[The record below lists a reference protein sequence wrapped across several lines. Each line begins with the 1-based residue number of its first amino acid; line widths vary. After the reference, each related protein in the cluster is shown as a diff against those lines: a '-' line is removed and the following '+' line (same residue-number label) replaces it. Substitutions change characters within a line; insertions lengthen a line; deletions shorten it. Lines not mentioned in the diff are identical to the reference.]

1 VQGGIGL
8 KDISWENIE
17 QLSQQEITYLLY
29 KEGKSIKA
37 ISLIRNI
44 DKSLAEKQI
53 IEFRMNNRIFESA
66 MTTEDIIRNIKKCTR
81 EERSLTI
88 SKLPDDTT
96 KELEVFALS
105 KLFESSRDDCS
116 FLLYLL
122 GEMKSKRAVPSIM
135 VFLKSSDGNVK
146 RAACSALGKIGD
158 IRAEEGLISALEDKR
173 PQVREY
179 AIKALGRIDSRNAV
193 GQLEKI
199 EGSSQEKEYVK
210 RAAKNVLNEIR
221 GAEGSHG

>member
-1 VQGGIGL
+1 M
-8 KDISWENIE
+8 KDISWENVE
-17 QLSQQEITYLLY
+17 QLTDQEITYLLY

-88 SKLPDDTT
+88 SRLPGETI
-96 KELEVFALS
+96 KELETFALS
-105 KLFESSRDDCS
+105 RLFESCRDECN

-135 VFLKSSDGNVK
+135 VFLKSSDGNIK

-158 IRAEEGLISALEDKR
+158 IRAEEGLISALDDKR

-179 AIKALGRIDSRNAV
+179 AIKALGRIGSKKAIE
-193 GQLEKI
+193 QLKKI
-199 EGSSQEKEYVK
+199 EVNPQEKDYVK
-210 RAAKNVLNEIR
+210 RAARNVINEIR
-221 GAEGSHG
+221 GIESSNV

>member
-1 VQGGIGL
+1 M

-17 QLSQQEITYLLY
+17 QLTDQEITYLLY

-37 ISLIRNI
+37 ISRIRNI

-66 MTTEDIIRNIKKCTR
+66 MTTEDIIKNIKKCTR
-81 EERSLTI
+81 EERTLTI
-88 SKLPDDTT
+88 GKLPEDTI
-96 KELEVFALS
+96 KELESYALS
-105 KLFESSRDDCS
+105 KLFESCRDDCA

-122 GEMKSKRAVPSIM
+122 GEMKSKKAVPSIM
-135 VFLKSSDGNVK
+135 VFLKSNDGNIK
-146 RAACSALGKIGD
+146 RTACSALGKIGD

-179 AIKALGRIDSRNAV
+179 AIKALGKIGSRNAI
-193 GQLEKI
+193 GQLKKI
-199 EGSSQEKEYVK
+199 EINPQEKDYVK

-221 GAEGSHG
+221 GAEGRNV

>member
-1 VQGGIGL
+1 M

-17 QLSQQEITYLLY
+17 QLTEQEITYLLY

-37 ISLIRNI
+37 ISIIRNI

-88 SKLPDDTT
+88 SRLPEETV
-96 KELEVFALS
+96 KELESFAIS
-105 KLFESSRDDCS
+105 RLFESCRDDCS

-122 GEMKSKRAVPSIM
+122 GELKSKKAVPSIM
-135 VFLKSSDGNVK
+135 VFLKSSDGIIK

-173 PQVREY
+173 PQVKEY
-179 AIKALGRIDSRNAV
+179 AIKALGRIGSRNAV
-193 GQLEKI
+193 EQLKKI
-199 EGSSQEKEYVK
+199 EVSTQEKDYVR
-210 RAAKNVLNEIR
+210 RAAKNVLNGIK
-221 GAEGSHG
+221 GTGGSNV